1 VTEQIRL
8 ALDIIRSALAP
19 LTEADRTVVLVELA
33 IVEATELNAVR
44 KQLDEAREQTEA
56 FRRHNEQRLEEVYAA
71 RKLLG
76 AMAHETLPAAILRWR
91 CGSPI
96 PKYEPP
102 CVFCTPE
109 EPCGLHG
116 GALAVGGAVAK

>member
-1 VTEQIRL
+1 VSQEHIRL
-8 ALDIIRSALAP
+8 ALDIINSALVT
-19 LTEADRTVVLVELA
+19 LDEDDRTTVLIHLA
-33 IVEATELNAVR
+33 IVEAAELNAVR

-56 FRRHNEQRLEEVYAA
+56 FRQHNEQRLEEVYAA

-116 GALAVGGAVAK
+116 GTVAK